1 MDPFEDQIIYNS
13 EINLDDN
20 PQKEPRKTENSY
32 SKKKSEN
39 TFVKIIAE
47 KNNIKKVKKTKIKT
61 TLKKINN
68 KKIGKKRI
76 IPRKKSLILSDKI
89 LRKKNFFKK
98 KLYRR
103 INKKTQVRKK
113 IKLKED
119 AGYNILNNGSTIPS
133 LNNNIDNDIRQ
144 NEPTVNFNNT
154 IANIIIDGYEEDN
167 YFYENIID
175 VNTNQID
182 FYEIKKDYYLG

>member
-13 EINLDDN
+13 EINLYDN

-47 KNNIKKVKKTKIKT
+47 KNNIKKEKKTKIKK

-76 IPRKKSLILSDKI
+76 IPRKKILILSDKI
-89 LRKKNFFKK
+89 LIKKNYFKK
-98 KLYRR
+98 KFYRY
-103 INKKTQVRKK
+103 IDKKAQARKK

-133 LNNNIDNDIRQ
+133 LNNHIDNDIRQ

-154 IANIIIDGYEEDN
+154 IANIIVDGYEEDN

-175 VNTNQID
+175 VNSNQTD

>member
-68 KKIGKKRI
+68 
-76 IPRKKSLILSDKI
+76 RKKSLIISDKI
-89 LRKKNFFKK
+89 LRKKNYFKK
-98 KLYRR
+98 KFYRR

-133 LNNNIDNDIRQ
+133 LNNHIDNDIRQ

-154 IANIIIDGYEEDN
+154 IANIIVDGYEEDN

-175 VNTNQID
+175 VNSNQTD

>member
-47 KNNIKKVKKTKIKT
+47 KNNIKKVKKAKIKK

-76 IPRKKSLILSDKI
+76 IPRKKSLIISDKI
-89 LRKKNFFKK
+89 LRKKNYFKK
-98 KLYRR
+98 KFYLR
-103 INKKTQVRKK
+103 INKKAQTRKK

-133 LNNNIDNDIRQ
+133 LNNHIDNDIRQ
-144 NEPTVNFNNT
+144 NEPTVNFNNS
-154 IANIIIDGYEEDN
+154 IANIIVDGYEEDN

-175 VNTNQID
+175 VNTNQTD
-182 FYEIKKDYYLG
+182 FYELKKDYYLG